1 MRKPTRPR
9 DVGRGERALPGA
21 GRLRLPIQLP
31 GVPHVNA
38 WALKAGDGIVL
49 VDTGMHDR
57 GSIADLERA
66 LQQAGSRIEDVRLII
81 ITHAHIDHCG
91 QAPPIAERA
100 GCEVWMHPRW
110 RLHAATPS
118 DLDRSIEI
126 ALQSGVPEV
135 PLRRWAERR
144 RGAATG
150 QAGTLYSDRDLL
162 PGVEIETDA
171 GDWQV

>member
-66 LQQAGSRIEDVRLII
+66 LQQAGSRIEDVRLVVL
-81 ITHAHIDHCG
+81 THAHVDHCG

-100 GCEVWMHPRW
+100 GCEVWLHPNHTH
-110 RLHAATPS
+110 LT
-118 DLDRSIEI
+118 RSLADPEP
-126 ALQSGVPEV
+126 AMARPLEVARHSGVPEDAV
-135 PLRRWAERR
+135 RRWAQRR
-144 RGAATG
+144 RTRGAG
-150 QAGTLYSDRDLL
+150 Q
-162 PGVEIETDA
+162 
-171 GDWQV
+171 